1 MKGIK
6 MEDKIEAGEYIRTKA
21 GCIYKITEIDENGLV
36 YFENSCSG
44 WNMEQLDT
52 IIKKHSKN
60 IIDLIEDGDLVN
72 TYVCRKY
79 NGKMCNYDL
88 NTRKWE
94 PLEDLDIIE
103 TILTHE
109 IYDECCYKI
118 GGQGERN

>member
-1 MKGIK
+1 

-60 IIDLIEDGDLVN
+60 IIDLIEDGDFVN

-103 TILTHE
+103 TILTKE
-109 IYDECCYKI
+109 QFEANCYKME
-118 GGQGERN
+118 ERENAK